1 MCSEMKQA
9 LMNLLLYAPVA
20 FAVAE
25 VLLAFNLYGPG
36 MPFIRGQL
44 TELDEGLER
53 RGLLGDAA
61 VGLLAHLVVLLSSEP
76 YVRAAAKAFY
86 AVYLFILWWVGP
98 RTLLV
103 MNGAEQI
110 VRIDQVERNQ
120 YVILFFACLNA
131 MPIILPGLLR
141 PASATRDPVL
151 NQLRAPGEP
160 GAPQPNPDTPQPVD
174 LVAVLLTA
182 MMALV
187 VYNAMVQD

>member
-1 MCSEMKQA
+1 MKQD
-9 LMNLLLYAPVA
+9 LTSLVIYGPVIISLA
-20 FAVAE
+20 KIY
-25 VLLAFNLYGPG
+25 LAFNLYGPG

-86 AVYLFILWWVGP
+86 AVYLFVLWWVGP

-110 VRIDQVERNQ
+110 VRIYQVERNQ
-120 YVILFFACLNA
+120 YVISFFAYLNA
-131 MPIILPGLLR
+131 AGSLLLEHD
-141 PASATRDPVL
+141 SAKRDRDPIL

-160 GAPQPNPDTPQPVD
+160 GAKED
-174 LVAVLLTA
+174 
-182 MMALV
+182 
-187 VYNAMVQD
+187 